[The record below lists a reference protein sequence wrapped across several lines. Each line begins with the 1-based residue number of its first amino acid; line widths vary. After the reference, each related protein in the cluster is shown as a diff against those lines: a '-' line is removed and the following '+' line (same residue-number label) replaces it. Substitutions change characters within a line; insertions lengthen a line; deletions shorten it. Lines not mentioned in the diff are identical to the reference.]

1 MKKVVTQNK
10 AKDNKSQKLVRLF
23 IVESFYFITAL
34 LFLGLLVELIF
45 PGLFQLYFN
54 SAFLASLWLI
64 NAFLL
69 ILYDRK

>member
-10 AKDNKSQKLVRLF
+10 VKGNKSQKLIRLF
-23 IVESFYFITAL
+23 IVEAFYFITAL
-34 LFLGLLVELIF
+34 LFLGLMVEFIL

-54 SAFLASLWLI
+54 SAFLAFLWLI